1 MLVVDPAREPFMR
14 IFRKSLLFLAAAILG
29 VAVCTGSPGA
39 YARPQSDSDQSAA
52 EAARKAKEQK
62 KKSDKPV
69 KTITDEDIAAKRAA
83 AAKEGAPPE
92 SSTEKAGETEQ
103 APAAEKGGAASTKE
117 EIEKLEAE
125 LKELKEKLAD
135 AEKDLN
141 LLQRDFALQSDQFYS
156 KPDFKRDTDGKA
168 KLDDMQKQ
176 IRNKQEDVDSLKTR
190 VAALQELVGRAKH
203 ETPAKPEAPAKPAA
217 PPPPARVG

>member
-14 IFRKSLLFLAAAILG
+14 IFRKSLLFLPAAILG

-92 SSTEKAGETEQ
+92 PSTEKAGETEQ
-103 APAAEKGGAASTKE
+103 APAAEKGEAASTKE
-117 EIEKLEAE
+117 EIEKQEAE
-125 LKELKEKLAD
+125 LKELKQKLAD

-141 LLQRDFALQSDQFYS
+141 LLQRDLTLQKDQFYS
-156 KPDFKRDTDGKA
+156 KPDFNRDTDGKA
-168 KLDDMQKQ
+168 KLDGMQNQ
-176 IRNKQEDVDSLKTR
+176 IRDKQQDVDSLKTR

-203 ETPAKPEAPAKPAA
+203 ETPAKPEAPAKPAT
-217 PPPPARVG
+217 PPAPARAG

>member
-1 MLVVDPAREPFMR
+1 MR
-14 IFRKSLLFLAAAILG
+14 IFRKSLLFLTAAILS

-39 YARPQSDSDQSAA
+39 YARPQSHSDQSVA

-103 APAAEKGGAASTKE
+103 APAAEKASGEKGAAASTKE

-125 LKELKEKLAD
+125 LKQLKEKLAD
-135 AEKDLN
+135 AQKDLN
-141 LLQRDFALQSDQFYS
+141 LLQRDFTLQKDQFYS
-156 KPDFKRDTDGKA
+156 KPDFNRDTDGKA
-168 KLDDMQKQ
+168 KLDGMQNQ
-176 IRNKQEDVDSLKTR
+176 ILNKQQDVDSLKTR
-190 VAALQELVGRAKH
+190 VAALQELINRAKH
-203 ETPAKPEAPAKPAA
+203 ETPAKPEAPAKPAT